1 VLLDK
6 KKCYKCILKFVVEV
20 EFFNN
25 KIILIRLIFYYV
37 VKWIEC
43 LNQIKLRQKYILN
56 YIEEEM
62 FGIKMV
68 FFNLIA
74 I

>member
-1 VLLDK
+1 
-6 KKCYKCILKFVVEV
+6 
-20 EFFNN
+20 
-25 KIILIRLIFYYV
+25 
-37 VKWIEC
+37 